1 MSEDDSAYAS
11 GMVDPNAAADD
22 DNMNDLTSSSDSD
35 SDEEEERQQQRQNT
49 VLFPGTLG
57 SSIFIWTLCIGYP
70 RMNLK
75 V

>member
-11 GMVDPNAAADD
+11 GIVDPNAAAND
-22 DNMNDLTSSSDSD
+22 DNMNDLTSSSD

-57 SSIFIWTLCIGYP
+57 SSIFI
-70 RMNLK
+70 
-75 V
+75 